1 MSYKLRIQEQI
12 KKAVSELFGE
22 DNELPNASIERT
34 KTREH
39 GDVATNIAMILSKP
53 QKRNPI
59 DIAEDIKKNIR
70 IDGGLISHIEIAKPG
85 FINIVVGDYA
95 LAESLIEICTQSSN
109 FGLSPPNSKE
119 KVLKSGLGTIS
130 ALGIMSGFASDTSA
144 GHTNQTS
151 HVNQAARPDA
161 WKQIDGDTCSYLH
174 DNVNTHAN
182 HANY

>member
-1 MSYKLRIQEQI
+1 MSKRKKFKKKLENFV
-12 KKAVSELFGE
+12 KDESGE
-22 DNELPNASIERT
+22 I
-34 KTREH
+34 
-39 GDVATNIAMILSKP
+39 SK
-53 QKRNPI
+53 
-59 DIAEDIKKNIR
+59 D
-70 IDGGLISHIEIAKPG
+70 
-85 FINIVVGDYA
+85 
-95 LAESLIEICTQSSN
+95 
-109 FGLSPPNSKE
+109 
-119 KVLKSGLGTIS
+119 KVLKIGLGTIS